1 MGLTTAQLAARKGKL
16 TASRVAVLMG
26 GDASAIY
33 NLWLELT
40 GQPFDEEDLSSV
52 WHVQLGSATEMLN
65 LHWFA
70 LKHGAIDRIGD
81 VVVHDSG
88 DYAATLDAWS
98 VSLACPIECK
108 HVGGFESLE
117 TIIDRYQP
125 QMHWQMIMTQATR
138 CALSVI
144 MGAQEPVV
152 EIIDYDPAYGLEM
165 QLRAASFMEHVK
177 ARTNPV
183 VLPPLPVPV
192 IPDRVVD
199 MTGNNEWAD
208 MANVWLTNKI
218 SADLCKGVEKDL
230 KAAMPA
236 DALQAHGH
244 GIRIKRDRAGRLSLR
259 EDNTPPKRK
268 EDDWVEDAMFRST
281 TSHGQDGTGGV

>member
-26 GDASAIY
+26 GEAGAIY

-40 GQPFDEEDLSSV
+40 GQPFDEPDLSRV
-52 WHVQLGSATEMLN
+52 WPVQLGSATEMLN
-65 LHWFA
+65 LQWFA

-125 QMHWQMIMTQATR
+125 QMHWQMIMTQATK

-144 MGAQEPVV
+144 MGASEPVV
-152 EIIDYDPAYGLEM
+152 EIIEYDPAYGLEM

-192 IPDRVVD
+192 IPTRTVD
-199 MTGNNEWAD
+199 MTGNNEWAHEAD
-208 MANVWLTNKI
+208 VWFTHRAAASLVIDAVTN
-218 SADLCKGVEKDL
+218 L
-230 KAAMPA
+230 KAMMPA

-259 EDNTPPKRK
+259 EDNT
-268 EDDWVEDAMFRST
+268 
-281 TSHGQDGTGGV
+281 